1 METEHWDWQSQ
12 SFGQP
17 GSSRSGASSSVL
29 SSSLNISEETTILE
43 SDYKSP
49 FEDSPAARVEK
60 FGGNVHSKP
69 TWFSDMEEAFMVN
82 SY

>member
-1 METEHWDWQSQ
+1 METEHSDWQSQ

-29 SSSLNISEETTILE
+29 SSSLNISEETSILE
-43 SDYKSP
+43 S
-49 FEDSPAARVEK
+49 DSPAARVEK

-82 SY
+82 DY

>member
-1 METEHWDWQSQ
+1 METEHSDWQSQ

-29 SSSLNISEETTILE
+29 SSSLNISVETTILE
-43 SDYKSP
+43 SDYKTP
-49 FEDSPAARVEK
+49 VEDSPGVEK

-69 TWFSDMEEAFMVN
+69 SWFSDMEEAFMVN